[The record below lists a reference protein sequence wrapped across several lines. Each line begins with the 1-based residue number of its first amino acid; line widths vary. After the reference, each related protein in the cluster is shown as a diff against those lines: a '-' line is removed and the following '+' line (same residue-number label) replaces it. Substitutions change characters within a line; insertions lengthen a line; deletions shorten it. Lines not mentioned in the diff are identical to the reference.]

1 MLKDLADIDISFM
14 HWTLMGVPFVIIF
27 MLLMFKY
34 ISHFLPENLKR
45 FDNTFIKEQ
54 LIQMQKFSKHEKI
67 VSVLFILLIFFWF
80 SPSLIVSILPADWE
94 ITTILKSRFNAGIV
108 AMFFSSMLFIF
119 PLRSRDKV
127 LSSHAIKNI
136 DWPSLLLFG
145 SGLSLGKILFG
156 TGLAKIAG
164 DFIIT
169 NLAGGSFLALIVIL
183 VYVTVFAT
191 ELASNTASANI
202 LLPIV
207 IAMAIQMNIPAIIP
221 AVAVAFACSLAFM
234 LPVATP
240 PNAIVYGTDQ
250 VEMKTMLKLGFLLN
264 LAFGGI
270 LALSFYLI
278 SYLI

>member
-1 MLKDLADIDISFM
+1 KDLTSILLLGLAYSASIGGLGTPIGSPPNIIAVGMLKDLADIHISFM

-34 ISHFLPENLKR
+34 ISHFLPEDLKR

-54 LIQMQKFSKHEKI
+54 LTHMKKIRKHEKI
-67 VSVLFILLIFFWF
+67 VSALFILLIFFWF
-80 SPSLIVSILPADWE
+80 SPSLIVSILPVDWE

-191 ELASNTASANI
+191 
-202 LLPIV
+202 
-207 IAMAIQMNIPAIIP
+207 
-221 AVAVAFACSLAFM
+221 
-234 LPVATP
+234 
-240 PNAIVYGTDQ
+240 
-250 VEMKTMLKLGFLLN
+250 
-264 LAFGGI
+264 
-270 LALSFYLI
+270 
-278 SYLI
+278 